1 MNKFSLLGLVAGFVL
16 LLAIASCGNGAAG
29 DAATPPAG
37 DTPTA
42 PAAPT
47 GLAVTT
53 ENFINTL
60 TWNSVSGTATYNLY
74 WQNAKGVTK
83 ETANKVTAIQSPFVH
98 GVLESGKAYYYA
110 VTAVTGEGETA
121 LSDEVSASIG
131 LVADIDFADSTL
143 RACARAA
150 GVYMHEVTTLDCSS
164 RNVTKLDGIEQL
176 TALTAVYLQNNAISD
191 ITPLGDLTGLKEVY
205 LASSQVALGVR
216 ELLSLKAPR
225 TISLSGNPAIPC
237 ADLTAVTNYF
247 GSSVVDPFPVESG
260 VNCAP

>member
-1 MNKFSLLGLVAGFVL
+1 MKKFSLLALSSGLVL
-16 LLAIASCGNGAAG
+16 LLAVAACGNGGAG
-29 DAATPPAG
+29 GSPTPPP
-37 DTPTA
+37 DDSPST
-42 PAAPT
+42 AAPS

-60 TWNSVSGTATYNLY
+60 TWNAVSGTATYNLY
-74 WQNAKGVTK
+74 WQNTKGVTK
-83 ETANKVTAIQSPFVH
+83 ETANKISAVLPPFIH

-110 VTAVTGEGETA
+110 VSAVTGEGETP
-121 LSDEVSASIG
+121 LSDEVSAAIG
-131 LVADIDFADSTL
+131 LVADIDFADSAL
-143 RACARAA
+143 RTCARAA
-150 GVYMHEVTTLDCSS
+150 GEYLHEVTTLDCSS

-176 TALTAVYLQNNAISD
+176 TALTTLYLQNNAIGD
-191 ITPLGDLTGLKEVY
+191 IAPLGDLTGLKEVY
-205 LASSQVALGVR
+205 LASSQVSAGVR
-216 ELLSLKAPR
+216 ELLNLSSPR